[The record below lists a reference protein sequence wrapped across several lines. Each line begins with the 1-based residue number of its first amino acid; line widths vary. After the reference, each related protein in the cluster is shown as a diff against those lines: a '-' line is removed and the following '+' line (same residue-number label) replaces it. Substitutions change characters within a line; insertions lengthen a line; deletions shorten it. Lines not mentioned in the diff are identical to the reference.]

1 MSTQELQL
9 SLISQI
15 LQTVD
20 ENVLKLL
27 QKTLSK
33 SKKTSKSSKTT
44 WENCNSPIREMTT
57 EEAKIIV
64 EFEANP
70 QLVGV
75 EETAKILK
83 ELKLFTNPKIKQ

>member
-57 EEAKIIV
+57 EEAKIIA

-70 QLVGV
+70 EIATREKVLEMEQ
-75 EETAKILK
+75 
-83 ELKLFTNPKIKQ
+83 KLGIKLT

>member
-1 MSTQELQL
+1 MSTAQLQL
-9 SLISQI
+9 SLIQKI
-15 LQTVD
+15 LTTFD
-20 ENVLKLL
+20 EELL
-27 QKTLSK
+27 NLVEKTLSK
-33 SKKTSKSSKTT
+33 PKKNSKSSKTT

-57 EEAKIIV
+57 EEAKIIA